1 MLVECVVVEPN
12 TYLGTMYVIVVIER
26 LSHEA
31 VALIFFDCPQ
41 LQMQLMLLSHNN
53 TPSFQTRKAFT
64 QSCS

>member
-31 VALIFFDCPQ
+31 VALIFF
-41 LQMQLMLLSHNN
+41 LLS
-53 TPSFQTRKAFT
+53 TIAKAINVAVP
-64 QSCS
+64 

>member
-1 MLVECVVVEPN
+1 MLVECVMVEPN

-31 VALIFFDCPQ
+31 VALIFFDCPR
-41 LQMQLMLLSHNN
+41 LQRQFMLLPHNN
-53 TPSFQTRKAFT
+53 TPSSQTRIAFT